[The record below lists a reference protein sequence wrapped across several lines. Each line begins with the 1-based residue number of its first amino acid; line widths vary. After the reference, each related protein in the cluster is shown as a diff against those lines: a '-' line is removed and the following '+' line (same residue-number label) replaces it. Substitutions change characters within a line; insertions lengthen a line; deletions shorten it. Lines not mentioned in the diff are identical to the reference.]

1 MNFETYMANRF
12 RKSNSYKSTVSSPI
26 IKISVSSIV
35 IGIVMMIISISS
47 SVGLQNTIQTKVS
60 SFFGHISISNFEN
73 NSSLSSLKPIKIDL
87 KKEELIKNP
96 KISNIQYVA
105 YKSGLIINKKS
116 FEGVI
121 FKGISSN
128 FDWSVFSNYIIDG
141 NVVNTTNEMTNDV
154 IISEYLSKKLS
165 LEVNQK
171 FKTTFFKSN
180 SIVAPNERIFK
191 VVGIYKSGFNEF
203 DEVYFIGDIRH
214 IQKMN
219 KWQRHEIGSIEVI
232 IDNFDEIDNVT
243 QELYDETSSALNV
256 LSIKERFPEIF
267 NWIALFDINV
277 LLIII
282 IMILVCGINMITALL
297 VTVLEKVSL
306 IGVLKTLGSSNNSI
320 RSIFLINGT
329 YLISLGM
336 IIGNLISILII
347 FLQNKTGL
355 INLDPETYYVSELPF
370 DFNFS
375 SILFLNMGVLVLCF
389 LMLILPSLVI
399 TKISPSESIKIN
411 YISY

>member
-1 MNFETYMANRF
+1 MANRF

-35 IGIVMMIISISS
+35 IGIVMMVISISS

-87 KKEELIKNP
+87 KKEVLIKNP

-128 FDWSVFSNYIIDG
+128 FDWSVFSNYIIEG
-141 NVVNTTNEMTNDV
+141 NVINTTDEITNDV

-180 SIVAPNERIFK
+180 SILAPNERIFR

-219 KWQRHEIGSIEVI
+219 KWQMDEIGSIEVI
-232 IDNFDEIDNVT
+232 IENFDEIDNVT
-243 QELYDETSSALNV
+243 QQLYDDTSSVLNV

-282 IMILVCGINMITALL
+282 IMILVGGINMITALL
-297 VTVLEKVSL
+297 VTVLEKASL
-306 IGVLKTLGSSNNSI
+306 IGVLRTLGSSNNSI

-336 IIGNLISILII
+336 VIGNLISILII
-347 FLQNKTGL
+347 FLQNKIGF

-375 SILFLNMGVLVLCF
+375 SILFLNIGVLVLCF

-399 TKISPSESIKIN
+399 TKISPSESVKIN
-411 YISY
+411 

>member
-1 MNFETYMANRF
+1 MANRF

-87 KKEELIKNP
+87 KKEVLIKNP

-116 FEGVI
+116 FEGVV

-141 NVVNTTNEMTNDV
+141 NVVNTTNEITNDV

-282 IMILVCGINMITALL
+282 IMILVGGINMITALL
-297 VTVLEKVSL
+297 VTVLEKASL

-336 IIGNLISILII
+336 VIGNLISIVII
-347 FLQNKTGL
+347 FLQNKIGF

-375 SILFLNMGVLVLCF
+375 SILFLNIGVLVLCF

-399 TKISPSESIKIN
+399 TKISPSESVKIN
-411 YISY
+411 

>member
-1 MNFETYMANRF
+1 MANRF

-35 IGIVMMIISISS
+35 IGIVMMVISISS

-87 KKEELIKNP
+87 KKEVLIKNP

-141 NVVNTTNEMTNDV
+141 NVVNTTNEITNDV

-180 SIVAPNERIFK
+180 SILAPNERIFK
-191 VVGIYKSGFNEF
+191 VAGIYKSGFNEF

-219 KWQRHEIGSIEVI
+219 KWQMDEIGSIEVI
-232 IDNFDEIDNVT
+232 IENFDEIDNVT
-243 QELYDETSSALNV
+243 QQLYDETSSVLNV

-282 IMILVCGINMITALL
+282 IMILVGGINMITALL
-297 VTVLEKVSL
+297 VTVLEKASL

-320 RSIFLINGT
+320 RIIFLINGT

-355 INLDPETYYVSELPF
+355 INLDPETYYVSELSF
-370 DFNFS
+370 DFNIL
-375 SILFLNMGVLVLCF
+375 SIVFLNIGVLILCL

-399 TKISPSESIKIN
+399 TKINPAESVKIN
-411 YISY
+411 

>member
-35 IGIVMMIISISS
+35 IGIVMMVISISS

-87 KKEELIKNP
+87 KKEVLIKNP

-141 NVVNTTNEMTNDV
+141 NVVNTTNEITNDV

-180 SIVAPNERIFK
+180 SILAPNERIFR

-219 KWQRHEIGSIEVI
+219 KWQMDEIGSIEVI
-232 IDNFDEIDNVT
+232 IENFDEIDNVT
-243 QELYDETSSALNV
+243 QQLYDETSSALNV

-282 IMILVCGINMITALL
+282 IMILVGGINMITALL
-297 VTVLEKVSL
+297 VTVLEKASL

-336 IIGNLISILII
+336 VIGNLISILII
-347 FLQNKTGL
+347 FLQNKIGF

-375 SILFLNMGVLVLCF
+375 SILFLNIGVLVLCF

-399 TKISPSESIKIN
+399 TKISPSESVKIN
-411 YISY
+411 

>member
-1 MNFETYMANRF
+1 MANRF

-87 KKEELIKNP
+87 KKEVLMKNP

-128 FDWSVFSNYIIDG
+128 FDWSVFSNYIIYG
-141 NVVNTTNEMTNDV
+141 NVINTTNEITNDV

-180 SIVAPNERIFK
+180 SILAPNERIFR

-219 KWQRHEIGSIEVI
+219 KWQMDEIGSIEVI
-232 IDNFDEIDNVT
+232 IENFDEIDNVT
-243 QELYDETSSALNV
+243 QQLYDETSSVLNV

-282 IMILVCGINMITALL
+282 IMILVGGINMITALL
-297 VTVLEKVSL
+297 VTVLEKASL

-329 YLISLGM
+329 YLIGLGM

-355 INLDPETYYVSELPF
+355 INLDPETYYVSELLF

-375 SILFLNMGVLVLCF
+375 SILFLNIGVLVLCF

-399 TKISPSESIKIN
+399 TKINPSESVKIN
-411 YISY
+411 

>member
-1 MNFETYMANRF
+1 MANRF

-87 KKEELIKNP
+87 KKEVLIKNP

-116 FEGVI
+116 FEGVV

-141 NVVNTTNEMTNDV
+141 NVVNTTNEITNDV

-282 IMILVCGINMITALL
+282 IMILVGGINMITALL
-297 VTVLEKVSL
+297 VTVLEKASL

-320 RSIFLINGT
+320 RSIFLINGI

-336 IIGNLISILII
+336 IIGNFISILII
-347 FLQNKTGL
+347 FLQNKIGF
-355 INLDPETYYVSELPF
+355 IMLDPETYYVSELPF
-370 DFNFS
+370 DFNIL
-375 SILFLNMGVLVLCF
+375 SIVFLNIGVLILCL

-399 TKISPSESIKIN
+399 TKINPAESVKIN
-411 YISY
+411 

>member
-35 IGIVMMIISISS
+35 IGIVMMVISISS

-73 NSSLSSLKPIKIDL
+73 NSSISSLKPIKIDL
-87 KKEELIKNP
+87 KKEVLIKNP

-141 NVVNTTNEMTNDV
+141 NVVNTTNEITNDV

-180 SIVAPNERIFK
+180 SILAPNERIFK

-219 KWQRHEIGSIEVI
+219 KWQMDEIGSIEVI
-232 IDNFDEIDNVT
+232 IENFDEIDNVT
-243 QELYDETSSALNV
+243 QQLYDETSSALNV

-282 IMILVCGINMITALL
+282 IMILVGGINMITALL
-297 VTVLEKVSL
+297 VTVLEKASL

-375 SILFLNMGVLVLCF
+375 SILFLNIGVLVLCF

-399 TKISPSESIKIN
+399 TKISPSESVKIN
-411 YISY
+411 

>member
-73 NSSLSSLKPIKIDL
+73 NSSLSSLKPVKIDL
-87 KKEELIKNP
+87 EKEVLIKNS

-105 YKSGLIINKKS
+105 YKPGLIINKKS
-116 FEGVI
+116 FEGVV

-141 NVVNTTNEMTNDV
+141 NVINTTNEMTNNV

-191 VVGIYKSGFNEF
+191 VIGIYKSGFNEF

-282 IMILVCGINMITALL
+282 IMILVGGINMITALL
-297 VTVLEKVSL
+297 VTVLEKASL

-375 SILFLNMGVLVLCF
+375 SILFLNIGVLVLCF

-399 TKISPSESIKIN
+399 TKISPSESVKIN
-411 YISY
+411 

>member
-87 KKEELIKNP
+87 KKEVLIKNP

-141 NVVNTTNEMTNDV
+141 NVVNTTNEITNDV

-282 IMILVCGINMITALL
+282 IMILVGGINMITALL
-297 VTVLEKVSL
+297 VTVLEKASL

-336 IIGNLISILII
+336 VIGNLISIVII
-347 FLQNKTGL
+347 FLQNKIGF

-375 SILFLNMGVLVLCF
+375 SILFLNIGVLVLCF

-399 TKISPSESIKIN
+399 TKISPSESVKIN
-411 YISY
+411 

>member
-12 RKSNSYKSTVSSPI
+12 RKSISYKSTVSSPI

-87 KKEELIKNP
+87 EKEVLIKNP

-105 YKSGLIINKKS
+105 YKPGLIINKKS
-116 FEGVI
+116 FEGVV

-141 NVVNTTNEMTNDV
+141 NVINTTNEMTNNV

-282 IMILVCGINMITALL
+282 IMILVGGINMITALL
-297 VTVLEKVSL
+297 VTVLEKASL

-336 IIGNLISILII
+336 VIGNLISILII
-347 FLQNKTGL
+347 FLQNKIGF

-375 SILFLNMGVLVLCF
+375 SILFLNIGVLVLCL
-389 LMLILPSLVI
+389 LMLILPSLII
-399 TKISPSESIKIN
+399 TKISPSESVKIN
-411 YISY
+411 

>member
-1 MNFETYMANRF
+1 MANRF

-35 IGIVMMIISISS
+35 IGIVVMVISISS

-87 KKEELIKNP
+87 KKEVLIKNP

-141 NVVNTTNEMTNDV
+141 NVVNTTNEITNDV

-180 SIVAPNERIFK
+180 SILAPNERIYR
-191 VVGIYKSGFNEF
+191 VAGIYKSGFNEF

-219 KWQRHEIGSIEVI
+219 KWQMDEIGSIEVI
-232 IDNFDEIDNVT
+232 IENFDEIDNVT
-243 QELYDETSSALNV
+243 QQLYDETSSALNV

-282 IMILVCGINMITALL
+282 IMILVGGINMITALL
-297 VTVLEKVSL
+297 VTVLEKASL

-347 FLQNKTGL
+347 FLQNKIGL
-355 INLDPETYYVSELPF
+355 IKLDPETYYVSELPF

-375 SILFLNMGVLVLCF
+375 SILFLNIGVLVLCF
-389 LMLILPSLVI
+389 LMLILPSLII
-399 TKISPSESIKIN
+399 TKISPSESVKIN
-411 YISY
+411 

>member
-1 MNFETYMANRF
+1 MD
-12 RKSNSYKSTVSSPI
+12 YK
-26 IKISVSSIV
+26 
-35 IGIVMMIISISS
+35 
-47 SVGLQNTIQTKVS
+47 NTIQTKVS

-73 NSSLSSLKPIKIDL
+73 NSSISSLKPIKIDL
-87 KKEELIKNP
+87 KKEVLIKNP

-141 NVVNTTNEMTNDV
+141 NVVNTTNEITNDV

-180 SIVAPNERIFK
+180 SILAPNERIFK
-191 VVGIYKSGFNEF
+191 VAGIYKSGFNEF

-219 KWQRHEIGSIEVI
+219 KWQMDEIGSIEVI
-232 IDNFDEIDNVT
+232 IENFDEIDNVT
-243 QELYDETSSALNV
+243 QQLYDETSSALNV

-282 IMILVCGINMITALL
+282 IMILVGGINMITALL
-297 VTVLEKVSL
+297 VTVLEKASL

-375 SILFLNMGVLVLCF
+375 SILFLNIGVLVLCF

-399 TKISPSESIKIN
+399 TKISPSESVKIN
-411 YISY
+411 

>member
-1 MNFETYMANRF
+1 MANRF

-35 IGIVMMIISISS
+35 IGIVMMVISISS

-73 NSSLSSLKPIKIDL
+73 NSSISSLKPIKIDL
-87 KKEELIKNP
+87 KKEVLIKNP

-141 NVVNTTNEMTNDV
+141 NVVNTTNEITNDV

-180 SIVAPNERIFK
+180 SILAPNERIFK
-191 VVGIYKSGFNEF
+191 VAGIYKSGFNEF

-219 KWQRHEIGSIEVI
+219 KWQMDEIGSIEVI
-232 IDNFDEIDNVT
+232 IENFDEIDNVT
-243 QELYDETSSALNV
+243 QQLYDETSSVLNV
-256 LSIKERFPEIF
+256 LSIKERFPDIF

-282 IMILVCGINMITALL
+282 IMILVGGINMITALL
-297 VTVLEKVSL
+297 VTVLEKASL

-375 SILFLNMGVLVLCF
+375 SILFLNIGVLVLCF

-399 TKISPSESIKIN
+399 TKISPSESVKIN
-411 YISY
+411 

>member
-1 MNFETYMANRF
+1 MANRF

-35 IGIVMMIISISS
+35 IGIVMMVISISS

-87 KKEELIKNP
+87 KKEVLIKNP

-105 YKSGLIINKKS
+105 YKSGLIINKKN

-141 NVVNTTNEMTNDV
+141 NVINTTNEMTNNV

-282 IMILVCGINMITALL
+282 IMILVGGINMITALL
-297 VTVLEKVSL
+297 VTVLEKASL

-336 IIGNLISILII
+336 VIGNLISILII
-347 FLQNKTGL
+347 FLQNKIGF

-375 SILFLNMGVLVLCF
+375 SILFLNIGVLVLCL
-389 LMLILPSLVI
+389 LMLILPSLII
-399 TKISPSESIKIN
+399 TKISPSESVKIN
-411 YISY
+411 

>member
-35 IGIVMMIISISS
+35 IGIVMMVISISS

-73 NSSLSSLKPIKIDL
+73 NSSLSSFKPIKIDL
-87 KKEELIKNP
+87 KKEVLIKNP

-105 YKSGLIINKKS
+105 YKSGLIINKKN

-141 NVVNTTNEMTNDV
+141 NLVNTTNEITNDV

-180 SIVAPNERIFK
+180 SILAPNERIFK

-219 KWQRHEIGSIEVI
+219 KWQMDEIGSIEVI
-232 IDNFDEIDNVT
+232 IENFDEIDNVT
-243 QELYDETSSALNV
+243 QQLYDETSSVLNV

-282 IMILVCGINMITALL
+282 IMILVGGINMITALL
-297 VTVLEKVSL
+297 VTVLEKASL

-355 INLDPETYYVSELPF
+355 INLDPETYYVSELSF

-375 SILFLNMGVLVLCF
+375 SILFLNIGVLVLCF

-399 TKISPSESIKIN
+399 TKINPSESVKIN
-411 YISY
+411 

>member
-87 KKEELIKNP
+87 EKEVLIKNS

-105 YKSGLIINKKS
+105 YKPGLIINKKS
-116 FEGVI
+116 FEGVVL
-121 FKGISSN
+121 KGISSN
-128 FDWSVFSNYIIDG
+128 FDWSIFSNYIIDG
-141 NVVNTTNEMTNDV
+141 NVINTTNEMTNNV

-180 SIVAPNERIFK
+180 SILAPNERIFR

-219 KWQRHEIGSIEVI
+219 KWQMDEIGSIEVI
-232 IDNFDEIDNVT
+232 IENFDEIDNVT
-243 QELYDETSSALNV
+243 QQLYDETSSALNV

-282 IMILVCGINMITALL
+282 IMILVGGINMITALL
-297 VTVLEKVSL
+297 VTVLEKASL

-375 SILFLNMGVLVLCF
+375 SILFLNIGVLVLCF

-399 TKISPSESIKIN
+399 TKISPSESVKIN
-411 YISY
+411 

>member
-1 MNFETYMANRF
+1 MANRF

-35 IGIVMMIISISS
+35 IGIVMMVISISS

-87 KKEELIKNP
+87 KKEVLIKNP

-141 NVVNTTNEMTNDV
+141 NVVNTTNEITNDV

-180 SIVAPNERIFK
+180 SILAPNERIFR

-219 KWQRHEIGSIEVI
+219 KWQMDEIGSIEVI
-232 IDNFDEIDNVT
+232 IENFDEIDNVT
-243 QELYDETSSALNV
+243 QQLYDETSSVLNV

-282 IMILVCGINMITALL
+282 IMILVGGINMITALL
-297 VTVLEKVSL
+297 VTVLEKASL

-320 RSIFLINGT
+320 RIIFLINGT

-355 INLDPETYYVSELPF
+355 INLDSETYYVSELPF

-375 SILFLNMGVLVLCF
+375 SILFLNIGVLVLCF

-399 TKISPSESIKIN
+399 TKISPSESVKIN
-411 YISY
+411 

>member
-1 MNFETYMANRF
+1 MANRF

-87 KKEELIKNP
+87 KKEVLIKNP

-105 YKSGLIINKKS
+105 YKSGLIINNKS

-141 NVVNTTNEMTNDV
+141 NVVNTTNEITNDV

-282 IMILVCGINMITALL
+282 IMILVGGINMITALL
-297 VTVLEKVSL
+297 VTVLEKASL

-336 IIGNLISILII
+336 VIGNLISILII
-347 FLQNKTGL
+347 FLQNKIGF

-375 SILFLNMGVLVLCF
+375 SILFLNIGVLVLCL
-389 LMLILPSLVI
+389 LMLILPSLII
-399 TKISPSESIKIN
+399 TKISPSESVKIN
-411 YISY
+411 

>member
-35 IGIVMMIISISS
+35 IGIVMMVISISS

-73 NSSLSSLKPIKIDL
+73 NSSISSLKPIKIDL
-87 KKEELIKNP
+87 KKEVLIKNS

-141 NVVNTTNEMTNDV
+141 NVVNTTNEITNDV

-180 SIVAPNERIFK
+180 SILAPNERIFR

-219 KWQRHEIGSIEVI
+219 KWQMDEIGSIEVI
-232 IDNFDEIDNVT
+232 IENFDEIDNVT
-243 QELYDETSSALNV
+243 QQLYDETSSALNV

-282 IMILVCGINMITALL
+282 IMILVGGINMITALL
-297 VTVLEKVSL
+297 VTVLEKASL

-336 IIGNLISILII
+336 VIGNLISILII
-347 FLQNKTGL
+347 FLQNKIGF

-375 SILFLNMGVLVLCF
+375 SILFLNIGVLILCF

-399 TKISPSESIKIN
+399 TKISPSESVKIN
-411 YISY
+411 

>member
-1 MNFETYMANRF
+1 MANRF

-87 KKEELIKNP
+87 KKEVLIKNP

-141 NVVNTTNEMTNDV
+141 NVVNTTNEITNDV

-180 SIVAPNERIFK
+180 SILAPNERIFR

-219 KWQRHEIGSIEVI
+219 KWQMDEIGSIEVI
-232 IDNFDEIDNVT
+232 IENFDEIDNVT
-243 QELYDETSSALNV
+243 QQLYDETSSALNV

-282 IMILVCGINMITALL
+282 IMILVGGINMITALL
-297 VTVLEKVSL
+297 VTVLEKASL

-347 FLQNKTGL
+347 FLQNKIGF

-375 SILFLNMGVLVLCF
+375 SILFLNIGVLVLCF

-399 TKISPSESIKIN
+399 TKISPSESVKIN
-411 YISY
+411 

>member
-35 IGIVMMIISISS
+35 IGIVMMVISISS

-87 KKEELIKNP
+87 KKEVLIKNS

-121 FKGISSN
+121 FKGIYSN
-128 FDWSVFSNYIIDG
+128 FDWSIFSNYIIDG
-141 NVVNTTNEMTNDV
+141 NVVNTTNEITNDV

-180 SIVAPNERIFK
+180 SILAPNERIFK

-219 KWQRHEIGSIEVI
+219 KWQMNEIGSIEVI
-232 IDNFDEIDNVT
+232 IENFDEIDNVT
-243 QELYDETSSALNV
+243 QQLYDETSSALNV

-282 IMILVCGINMITALL
+282 IMILVGGINMITALL
-297 VTVLEKVSL
+297 VTVLEKASL
-306 IGVLKTLGSSNNSI
+306 IGVLRTLGSSNNSI

-347 FLQNKTGL
+347 FIQNKTGL

-375 SILFLNMGVLVLCF
+375 SILFLNIGVLVLCF
-389 LMLILPSLVI
+389 LMLILPSIVI
-399 TKISPSESIKIN
+399 TKISPSESVKIN
-411 YISY
+411 

>member
-1 MNFETYMANRF
+1 MANRF

-35 IGIVMMIISISS
+35 IGIVMMVISISS

-87 KKEELIKNP
+87 KKEVLIKNP

-141 NVVNTTNEMTNDV
+141 NVVNTTNEITNDV

-180 SIVAPNERIFK
+180 SILAPNERIFK
-191 VVGIYKSGFNEF
+191 VAGIYKSGFNEF

-219 KWQRHEIGSIEVI
+219 KWQMDEIGSIEVI
-232 IDNFDEIDNVT
+232 IENFDEIDNVT
-243 QELYDETSSALNV
+243 QQLYDETSSALNV

-282 IMILVCGINMITALL
+282 IMILVGGINMITALL
-297 VTVLEKVSL
+297 VTVLEKASL

-375 SILFLNMGVLVLCF
+375 SILFLNIGVLVLCF

-399 TKISPSESIKIN
+399 TKISPSESVKIN
-411 YISY
+411 

>member
-35 IGIVMMIISISS
+35 IGIVMMVISISS

-87 KKEELIKNP
+87 KKEVLIKNP

-141 NVVNTTNEMTNDV
+141 NVVNTTNEITNDV

-180 SIVAPNERIFK
+180 SILAPNERIFR

-219 KWQRHEIGSIEVI
+219 KWQMDEIGSIEVI
-232 IDNFDEIDNVT
+232 IENFDEIDNVT
-243 QELYDETSSALNV
+243 QQLYDETSSVLNV

-282 IMILVCGINMITALL
+282 IMILVGGINMITALL
-297 VTVLEKVSL
+297 VTVLEKASL

-320 RSIFLINGT
+320 RSIFLINGI

-336 IIGNLISILII
+336 IIGNFISILII
-347 FLQNKTGL
+347 FLQNKIGF
-355 INLDPETYYVSELPF
+355 IMLDPETYYVSELPF
-370 DFNFS
+370 DFNIL
-375 SILFLNMGVLVLCF
+375 SIVFLNIGVLILCL

-399 TKISPSESIKIN
+399 TKINPAESVKIN
-411 YISY
+411 

>member
-1 MNFETYMANRF
+1 MANRF

-87 KKEELIKNP
+87 EKEVLIKNP

-105 YKSGLIINKKS
+105 YKPGLIINKKS
-116 FEGVI
+116 FEGVV

-141 NVVNTTNEMTNDV
+141 NVINTTNEMTNNV

-282 IMILVCGINMITALL
+282 IMILVGGINMITALL
-297 VTVLEKVSL
+297 VTVLEKASL

-336 IIGNLISILII
+336 VIGNLISILII
-347 FLQNKTGL
+347 FLQNKIGF

-375 SILFLNMGVLVLCF
+375 SILFLNIGVLVLCL
-389 LMLILPSLVI
+389 LMLILPSLII
-399 TKISPSESIKIN
+399 TKISPSESVKIN
-411 YISY
+411 

>member
-1 MNFETYMANRF
+1 MANRF

-87 KKEELIKNP
+87 KKEVLIKNP

-219 KWQRHEIGSIEVI
+219 KWQMDEIGSIEVI
-232 IDNFDEIDNVT
+232 IENFDEIDNVT
-243 QELYDETSSALNV
+243 QQLYDETSSALNV

-282 IMILVCGINMITALL
+282 IMILVGGINMITALL
-297 VTVLEKVSL
+297 VTVLEKASL

-336 IIGNLISILII
+336 IIGNFISILII

-355 INLDPETYYVSELPF
+355 INLDPETYYVSELSF

-375 SILFLNMGVLVLCF
+375 SILFLNIGVLVLCF

-399 TKISPSESIKIN
+399 TKINPSESVKIN
-411 YISY
+411 

>member
-1 MNFETYMANRF
+1 MANRF

-73 NSSLSSLKPIKIDL
+73 NSSLSSLKPLKIDL
-87 KKEELIKNP
+87 KKEVLIKNP

-141 NVVNTTNEMTNDV
+141 NVVNTTNEITNDV

-282 IMILVCGINMITALL
+282 IMILVGGINMITALL
-297 VTVLEKVSL
+297 VTVLEKASL

-336 IIGNLISILII
+336 VIGNIISILII
-347 FLQNKTGL
+347 FLQNKIGF

-375 SILFLNMGVLVLCF
+375 SILFLNIGVLVLCF

-399 TKISPSESIKIN
+399 TKISPSESVKIN
-411 YISY
+411 

>member
-87 KKEELIKNP
+87 EKEVLIKNS

-105 YKSGLIINKKS
+105 YKPGLIINKKS
-116 FEGVI
+116 FEGVVL
-121 FKGISSN
+121 KGISSN
-128 FDWSVFSNYIIDG
+128 FDWSIFSNYIIDG
-141 NVVNTTNEMTNDV
+141 NVINTTNEMTNNV

-282 IMILVCGINMITALL
+282 IMILVGGINMITALL
-297 VTVLEKVSL
+297 VTVLEKASL

-336 IIGNLISILII
+336 VIGNLISILII
-347 FLQNKTGL
+347 FLQNKIGF

-375 SILFLNMGVLVLCF
+375 SILFLNIGVLVLCF

-399 TKISPSESIKIN
+399 TKISPSESVKIN
-411 YISY
+411 

>member
-1 MNFETYMANRF
+1 MANRF

-35 IGIVMMIISISS
+35 IGIVMMVISISS

-87 KKEELIKNP
+87 KKEVLIKNS

-141 NVVNTTNEMTNDV
+141 NVVNTTNEITNDV

-180 SIVAPNERIFK
+180 SILAPNERIFR

-219 KWQRHEIGSIEVI
+219 KWQMDEIGSIEVI
-232 IDNFDEIDNVT
+232 IENFDEIDNVT
-243 QELYDETSSALNV
+243 QQLYDETSSALNV

-282 IMILVCGINMITALL
+282 IMILVGGINMITALL
-297 VTVLEKVSL
+297 VTVLEKASL

-320 RSIFLINGT
+320 RRIFLINGT

-355 INLDPETYYVSELPF
+355 INLDPETYYVSELSF
-370 DFNFS
+370 DFNIL
-375 SILFLNMGVLVLCF
+375 SIVFLNIGVLILCL

-399 TKISPSESIKIN
+399 TKINPAESVKIN
-411 YISY
+411 

>member
-35 IGIVMMIISISS
+35 IGIVMMVISISS

-73 NSSLSSLKPIKIDL
+73 NSSISSLKPIKIDL
-87 KKEELIKNP
+87 KKEVLIKNP

-141 NVVNTTNEMTNDV
+141 NVVNTTNEITNDV

-180 SIVAPNERIFK
+180 SILAPNERIFR

-219 KWQRHEIGSIEVI
+219 KWQMDEIGSIEVI
-232 IDNFDEIDNVT
+232 IENFDEIDNVT
-243 QELYDETSSALNV
+243 QQLYDETSSALNV

-282 IMILVCGINMITALL
+282 IMILVGGINMITALL
-297 VTVLEKVSL
+297 VTVLEKASL

-375 SILFLNMGVLVLCF
+375 SILFLNIGVLVLCF

-399 TKISPSESIKIN
+399 TKISPSESVKIN
-411 YISY
+411 

>member
-1 MNFETYMANRF
+1 MANRF

-87 KKEELIKNP
+87 EKEVLIKNS

-105 YKSGLIINKKS
+105 YKPGLIINKKS
-116 FEGVI
+116 FEGVV

-141 NVVNTTNEMTNDV
+141 NVINTTNEMTNNV

-203 DEVYFIGDIRH
+203 DKVYFIGDIRH

-267 NWIALFDINV
+267 NWIALFDMNV

-282 IMILVCGINMITALL
+282 IMILVGGINMITALL
-297 VTVLEKVSL
+297 VTVLEKASL

-375 SILFLNMGVLVLCF
+375 SILFLNIGVLVLCF
-389 LMLILPSLVI
+389 LMLILPSLII
-399 TKISPSESIKIN
+399 TKISPSESVKIN
-411 YISY
+411 

>member
-1 MNFETYMANRF
+1 MANRF

-87 KKEELIKNP
+87 KKEVLIKNP

-128 FDWSVFSNYIIDG
+128 FDWSVFSNYIIEG
-141 NVVNTTNEMTNDV
+141 NVINTTDEITNDV

-180 SIVAPNERIFK
+180 SILAPNERIFR
-191 VVGIYKSGFNEF
+191 VVGIYESGFNEF

-219 KWQRHEIGSIEVI
+219 KWQMDEIGSIEVI
-232 IDNFDEIDNVT
+232 IENFDEIDNVT
-243 QELYDETSSALNV
+243 QQLYDETSSALNV
-256 LSIKERFPEIF
+256 LSIKELFPEIF

-277 LLIII
+277 LLILI
-282 IMILVCGINMITALL
+282 IMILVGGINMITALL
-297 VTVLEKVSL
+297 VTVLEKASL
-306 IGVLKTLGSSNNSI
+306 IGVLKTLGSSNNSS
-320 RSIFLINGT
+320 RRIFLINGT

-336 IIGNLISILII
+336 IIGNLISIFLI

-355 INLDPETYYVSELPF
+355 INLDPETYSVSELQF

-375 SILFLNMGVLVLCF
+375 SILFLNIGVLVLCF

-399 TKISPSESIKIN
+399 TKISPSESVKIN
-411 YISY
+411 

>member
-1 MNFETYMANRF
+1 MANRF
-12 RKSNSYKSTVSSPI
+12 RKSISYKSTVSSPI

-87 KKEELIKNP
+87 EKEVLIKNP

-105 YKSGLIINKKS
+105 YKPGLIINKKS
-116 FEGVI
+116 FEGVV

-141 NVVNTTNEMTNDV
+141 NVINTTNEMTNNV

-282 IMILVCGINMITALL
+282 IMILVGGINMITALL
-297 VTVLEKVSL
+297 VTVLEKASL

-336 IIGNLISILII
+336 VIGNLISILII
-347 FLQNKTGL
+347 FLQNKIGF

-375 SILFLNMGVLVLCF
+375 SILFLNIGVLVLCL
-389 LMLILPSLVI
+389 LMLILPSLII
-399 TKISPSESIKIN
+399 TKISPSESVKIN
-411 YISY
+411 

>member
-87 KKEELIKNP
+87 EKEVLIKNP

-105 YKSGLIINKKS
+105 YKPGLIINKKS
-116 FEGVI
+116 FEGVV

-141 NVVNTTNEMTNDV
+141 NVINTTNEMTNNV

-282 IMILVCGINMITALL
+282 IMILVGGINMITALL
-297 VTVLEKVSL
+297 VTVLEKASL

-336 IIGNLISILII
+336 VIGNLISILII
-347 FLQNKTGL
+347 FLQNKIGF

-375 SILFLNMGVLVLCF
+375 SILFLNIGVLVLCL
-389 LMLILPSLVI
+389 LMLILPSLII
-399 TKISPSESIKIN
+399 TKISPSESVKIN
-411 YISY
+411 

>member
-1 MNFETYMANRF
+1 MANRF

-35 IGIVMMIISISS
+35 IGIVMMVISISS

-87 KKEELIKNP
+87 KKEVLIKNP

-141 NVVNTTNEMTNDV
+141 NVVNTTNEITNDV

-180 SIVAPNERIFK
+180 SILAPNERIFR

-219 KWQRHEIGSIEVI
+219 KWQMDEIGSIEVI
-232 IDNFDEIDNVT
+232 IENFDEIDNVT
-243 QELYDETSSALNV
+243 QQLYDETSSALNV

-282 IMILVCGINMITALL
+282 IMILVGGINMITALL
-297 VTVLEKVSL
+297 VTVLEKASL

-336 IIGNLISILII
+336 IIGNFISILII
-347 FLQNKTGL
+347 FLQNKIGF
-355 INLDPETYYVSELPF
+355 IMLDPETYYVSELPF
-370 DFNFS
+370 DFNIL
-375 SILFLNMGVLVLCF
+375 SIVFLNIGVLILCL

-399 TKISPSESIKIN
+399 TKINPAESVKIN
-411 YISY
+411 